1 MNPSRS
7 FTVNQM
13 WGENNKRIFTDLF
26 SVRIPHHYL
35 KLLNLAGLAGSADF
49 NYLIFIFALL
59 SGCVH
64 ICAPFEGFIYLI
76 SQKQNIFKCQL
87 AAELS
92 LLC

>member
-1 MNPSRS
+1 MKIIKEYLP
-7 FTVNQM
+7 T
-13 WGENNKRIFTDLF
+13 LF
-26 SVRIPHHYL
+26 SVQIPHHCF

-76 SQKQNIFKCQL
+76 SEKKNIFKCQL